1 MTYAPGGKV
10 PTYELRDKAREFAE
24 CLRDEEAAM
33 RKFNWHP
40 GDYHVRVFRGTYRWW
55 VQYPI
60 GTSGVG
66 LKHFTTWHIAMR
78 FADIRADYRV

>member
-10 PTYELRDKAREFAE
+10 PTYGLHDTAKELVASIKDKR
-24 CLRDEEAAM
+24 AAM
-33 RKFNWHP
+33 SKFDWHP
-40 GDYHVRVFRGTYRWW
+40 GVMQIRVFRGTYRWW

-66 LKHFTTWHIAMR
+66 LKHFTTWDIAMR